1 MSQEARDS
9 GIIADNDHDSLSS
22 TSSMTRDC
30 NQLSYVQRLRKQFEI
45 LAKEQEREF
54 HSECNWWL
62 ENESEEARNGEGEKV
77 VAKENAPESR
87 KATSAPSTPVKSPL
101 IMPQLSH
108 ESRKTPSA
116 PSTPVKS
123 PPATVQEVPI
133 FILNDGEDE
142 NDDSFDSDSAS
153 DEEEE
158 IIADEAEVEEANLE
172 VGSFRHSN
180 NSFKL
185 SPK

>member
-9 GIIADNDHDSLSS
+9 GIIADNDNDSLSS
-22 TSSMTRDC
+22 TSSMTRDR

-62 ENESEEARNGEGEKV
+62 DESEEARKGDGENV
-77 VAKENAPESR
+77 VAKEKAHESR

-101 IMPQLSH
+101 IMPQLSY
-108 ESRKTPSA
+108 ESRKTPST
-116 PSTPVKS
+116 PSTPVKSS

-133 FILNDGEDE
+133 FILNDGEDD
-142 NDDSFDSDSAS
+142 NDDSFDSDSS

-158 IIADEAEVEEANLE
+158 MIADEAQVEEANLD
-172 VGSFRHSN
+172 VGNFRHSN